1 MRIDM
6 KKLTSI
12 PVTELIYRAAEI
24 LRAGGLVAFPTETV
38 YGLGANALSEVAVR
52 RIFEAK
58 GRPATNPIIVHV
70 ASIDAARQLTGQWN
84 DTAQKLAAH
93 FWPGPLSLVLPR
105 HSSIP
110 DAVTAG
116 GPTVAIRIPN
126 HPIALSLMRVADL
139 PIAAPSANRS
149 NSISPT
155 TAQHVATGLDGK
167 VDMILDGGPCSGGI
181 ESTVVYPEQDR
192 IVLLRPGGITIS
204 ELETVAGVPVVTG
217 EKHRGATA
225 ASPGMLPRHY
235 APRAKLI
242 LSPCGSPE
250 CVERLVE
257 SQRKIGWIRIGTGA
271 EIPGVTLVEMPDDP
285 VAYAVLL
292 YKTLHDLDHQCMDI
306 IVCDAPPD
314 GPEWLGVRDR
324 LSKASVDA

>member
-1 MRIDM
+1 M
-6 KKLTSI
+6 KRLTSI
-12 PVTELIYRAAEI
+12 PATELIYRAAEI

-58 GRPATNPIIVHV
+58 GRPASNPIIVHV

-93 FWPGPLSLVLPR
+93 FWPGSLSLVLPR

-155 TAQHVATGLDGK
+155 TAQHVAAGLDGK

-181 ESTVVYPEQDR
+181 ESTVVYPEDDR

-204 ELETVAGVPVVTG
+204 ELESVAGVPVVTG
-217 EKHRGATA
+217 GVKGARPVV
-225 ASPGMLPRHY
+225 SPGMLPRHY
-235 APRAKLI
+235 APKAKLI
-242 LSPCGSPE
+242 LSPCDSPE
-250 CVERLVE
+250 CVERLLQ
-257 SQRKIGWIRIGTGA
+257 SQQKIAWIRIGAGA
-271 EIPGVTLVEMPDDP
+271 AINGVTVAEMPDNP
-285 VAYAVLL
+285 VAYAALL
-292 YKTLHDLDHQCMDI
+292 YKTLHDMDHQSVDI
-306 IVCDAPPD
+306 IVCDTPPD
-314 GPEWLGVRDR
+314 QPEWLGVRDR